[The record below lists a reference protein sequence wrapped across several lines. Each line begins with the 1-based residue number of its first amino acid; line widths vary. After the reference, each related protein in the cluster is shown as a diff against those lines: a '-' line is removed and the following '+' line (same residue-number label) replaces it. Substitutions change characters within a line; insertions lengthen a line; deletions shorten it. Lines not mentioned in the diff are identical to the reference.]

1 MEKKKK
7 ENPMKGYDKTDRNFQ
22 RMDDESD
29 VKGELGMRE
38 KTKPADNAKNIAEK
52 TKRKGGPITKK

>member
-7 ENPMKGYDKTDRNFQ
+7 ANPMDGYDKTDRNFQ

-29 VKGELGMRE
+29 VKGELGMRT
-38 KTKPADNAKNIAEK
+38 KAKPASNAKKNNDRSK
-52 TKRKGGPITKK
+52 DKGHLMKK

>member
-7 ENPMKGYDKTDRNFQ
+7 ENPMEGYDKTNRNFE

-29 VKGELGMRE
+29 VKGELGMRS
-38 KTKPADNAKNIAEK
+38 KTKPGESAKKNIDK
-52 TKRKGGPITKK
+52 TKGKHGQAMKK